1 MPRGAPAAHGSDA
14 LSTQVPE
21 ASFLSK
27 SPPATAAW
35 LDTGPLLHRRS
46 VMSDSSRPH
55 GLQHA
60 RLPCPSLSPGVC
72 SNSSSLSWWCYL
84 TMSSSVTHFSFC
96 LHSLPASG
104 SFPMN
109 ESTLLIRWPKYWG
122 FRFSI
127 SPSSEYFG
135 LISFRVT
142 GLISLLSKGLSDTLL
157 VTTLGGE
164 CFIILSILKWETL
177 HPCLFSVSW
186 KWMKVLVA

>member
-1 MPRGAPAAHGSDA
+1 MPRGVPAAHGSDA

-27 SPPATAAW
+27 SPPETAAW
-35 LDTGPLLHRRS
+35 LDTLLLLHRRS
-46 VMSDSSRPH
+46 VVSHSSRPH

-84 TMSSSVTHFSFC
+84 TMSSSVTPFSFG

-109 ESTLLIRWPKYWG
+109 EATLHIRWPKYWS

-127 SPSSEYFG
+127 SPSNEYSG

-157 VTTLGGE
+157 VTTFGGE
-164 CFIILSILKWETL
+164 CFIILSILKWETI
-177 HPCLFSVSW
+177 HPCLFSV
-186 KWMKVLVA
+186 